1 MPDAAPMQDSGQAVT
16 ETDTVAALPVVTFQ
30 WELGLA
36 RVRRQKFQ
44 PGCRPHL
51 KMPAAG
57 TQRER
62 QRLDNHFQTMR
73 RMRRGAG
80 VSPGE
85 RNVPQTKAP
94 CCRGGYA
101 LGFQRRCWVCRR
113 PGDPH
118 SPSSWDPGLH
128 MKEKAVAVS
137 CLARIMKEPSSSTV
151 PTHKKTPQENV
162 QIRDKAGIPITN
174 QLWTEN

>member
-1 MPDAAPMQDSGQAVT
+1 MPDAALVRDSGQAVT
-16 ETDTVAALPVVTFQ
+16 ETDTVAALPVVTLQ

-44 PGCRPHL
+44 PGYRPRL

-62 QRLDNHFQTMR
+62 QRLDNHFQMVRMMR
-73 RMRRGAG
+73 GGAG

-85 RNVPQTKAP
+85 RNVLQMRAP
-94 CCRGGYA
+94 CA
-101 LGFQRRCWVCRR
+101 LGFQRRCWVCCG

-118 SPSSWDPGLH
+118 SLSSFLGSWAAHEGEGSGSIL
-128 MKEKAVAVS
+128 S
-137 CLARIMKEPSSSTV
+137 CTRHETSSSTV

-162 QIRDKAGIPITN
+162 QIRDKAGIPVTN
-174 QLWTEN
+174 RLWTEN